1 MTKLFS
7 SIKAK
12 KITLLFLFFVASIST
27 AYGWFLFVPVITN
40 YGRMLATYFPTFFTF
55 GVPLFSFFML
65 WMCWHTY
72 NVANRHRIL
81 KIYSITLV
89 VLMGLCIPFHIL
101 SIGLSFGWNG
111 IYGVLTPLFP
121 YDVLVK
127 MVLYLTI
134 GIFILTYVIRNGD
147 LALVPLTVKNPL
159 RRRAFVAM
167 GFVSAFTSYFFGAF
181 FEVFFIF
188 DTFDSNW
195 YGMVPAILLFLLPL
209 VSFILFVFYRHQ
221 KDEITKQK
229 VYFYSLVSM
238 MLSTLVLLLWVLIAV
253 LINPYLFPQSLSN
266 FYMLGYAAKM
276 PIGFF
281 LIIIMLFVE
290 YLISFLRY
298 RKRYL
303 MKKDEK

>member
-65 WMCWHTY
+65 WMYWHTY

-167 GFVSAFTSYFFGAF
+167 GFISTFTSYFFGAF
-181 FEVFFIF
+181 FQVFFIL

-209 VSFILFVFYRHQ
+209 VSLILFVFYRHL
-221 KDEITKQK
+221 KDEIAKQK
-229 VYFYSLVSM
+229 VHFYSLVFIL
-238 MLSTLVLLLWVLIAV
+238 LSTLVLLLWVLIAV

-281 LIIIMLFVE
+281 LILIMLFVE
-290 YLISFLRY
+290 YLVSFLRY

-303 MKKDEK
+303 IKNNEK

>member
-7 SIKAK
+7 SVKSR
-12 KITLLFLFFVASIST
+12 KITLLMLFFIASLST

-40 YGRMLATYFPTFFTF
+40 YGRMLATYFPALFTF

-65 WMCWHTY
+65 WMYWHTY
-72 NVANRHRIL
+72 NIANKHRIL

-89 VLMGLCIPFHIL
+89 VLMGICIPFHVL

-121 YDVLVK
+121 YDLLAV
-127 MVLYLTI
+127 MILYLAL
-134 GIFILTYVIRNGD
+134 GICILFYAIRNGE
-147 LALVPLTVKNPL
+147 LALVPMTVKNPL

-181 FEVFFIF
+181 FEVFFII

-195 YGMVPAILLFLLPL
+195 YGMIPAILMFLLPL
-209 VSFILFVFYRHQ
+209 ASLIMFVFYRHQ
-221 KDEITKQK
+221 TDEITKQK
-229 VYFYSLVSM
+229 VHFYSLISIL
-238 MLSTLVLLLWVLIAV
+238 LSTLVLLLWVLIAV

-266 FYMLGYAAKM
+266 FYMLGYAAKL

-290 YLISFLRY
+290 ILVSFLRY

-303 MKKDEK
+303 MKKDA

>member
-7 SIKAK
+7 SVKAK
-12 KITLLFLFFVASIST
+12 KITLLVLFFVASIST
-27 AYGWFLFVPVITN
+27 AYGWFLFVPIITN

-65 WMCWHTY
+65 WMYWHTR
-72 NVANRHRIL
+72 NIANRHRIL

-89 VLMGLCIPFHIL
+89 VLMGVCIPFHIL

-121 YDVLVK
+121 YDILAK
-127 MVLYLTI
+127 MIIFLAL
-134 GIFILTYVIRNGD
+134 GIYILTYVIRNGE

-188 DTFDSNW
+188 DTLDSNW
-195 YGMVPAILLFLLPL
+195 YGMIPAILLFLLPL
-209 VSFILFVFYRHQ
+209 ASFILFVFYRHQ
-221 KDEITKQK
+221 KDEVKKQK
-229 VYFYSLVSM
+229 VYFYSLVSI
-238 MLSTLVLLLWVLIAV
+238 LLLALVLLLWVLIAV
-253 LINPYLFPQSLSN
+253 VVNPYLFPQSLSN
-266 FYMLGYAAKM
+266 FYMLGYAVKM

-281 LIIIMLFVE
+281 LIIIIFFVE
-290 YLISFLRY
+290 YLVSFLRY

>member
-1 MTKLFS
+1 MSF
-7 SIKAK
+7 
-12 KITLLFLFFVASIST
+12 
-27 AYGWFLFVPVITN
+27 YGI
-40 YGRMLATYFPTFFTF
+40 
-55 GVPLFSFFML
+55 
-65 WMCWHTY
+65 
-72 NVANRHRIL
+72 
-81 KIYSITLV
+81 
-89 VLMGLCIPFHIL
+89 
-101 SIGLSFGWNG
+101 
-111 IYGVLTPLFP
+111 
-121 YDVLVK
+121 
-127 MVLYLTI
+127 
-134 GIFILTYVIRNGD
+134 
-147 LALVPLTVKNPL
+147 
-159 RRRAFVAM
+159 
-167 GFVSAFTSYFFGAF
+167 F

-221 KDEITKQK
+221 KDETTKQK

>member
-7 SIKAK
+7 SVKAK
-12 KITLLFLFFVASIST
+12 KITLFVLFFVASLST

-65 WMCWHTY
+65 WMYWHTR
-72 NVANRHRIL
+72 NIANRHRIL

-89 VLMGLCIPFHIL
+89 VLMGVCIPFHIL

-121 YDVLVK
+121 YDILAK
-127 MVLYLTI
+127 MIIFLAL
-134 GIFILTYVIRNGD
+134 GIYILTYVIRNGE

-195 YGMVPAILLFLLPL
+195 YGMIPAILLFLLPL
-209 VSFILFVFYRHQ
+209 ASFILFVFYRHQ
-221 KDEITKQK
+221 KDEVKKQK
-229 VYFYSLVSM
+229 VYFYSLVSI
-238 MLSTLVLLLWVLIAV
+238 LLLALVLLLWVLIAV
-253 LINPYLFPQSLSN
+253 VVNPYLFPQSLSN
-266 FYMLGYAAKM
+266 FYMLGYAVKM

-281 LIIIMLFVE
+281 LIIIIFFVE
-290 YLISFLRY
+290 YLVSFLRY